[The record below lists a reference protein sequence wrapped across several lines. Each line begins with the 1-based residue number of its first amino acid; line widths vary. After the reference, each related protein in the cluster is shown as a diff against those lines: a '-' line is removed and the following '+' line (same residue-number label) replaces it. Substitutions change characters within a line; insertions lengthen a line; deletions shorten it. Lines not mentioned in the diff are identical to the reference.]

1 MPIQL
6 VKGLPPIGCRL
17 KRHSFCLILL
27 AMEIYDVCL
36 GTSRTILKSLLA
48 SVAARHQDSTDAQPV
63 SLCHELL
70 IDLDSDQDTRVL
82 ITLLIILVV

>member
-6 VKGLPPIGCRL
+6 VKGLPPIGWRL

-36 GTSRTILKSLLA
+36 DTSRNILKSLLVP
-48 SVAARHQDSTDAQPV
+48 VAASHQDSTDAQHV
-63 SLCHELL
+63 SLCLELL
-70 IDLDSDQDTRVL
+70 KDLDSDQDIRVL
-82 ITLLIILVV
+82 ITLQIILVV